1 MNQEFSK
8 PTLLLKNPKI
18 HIILFAILVFFLAL
32 FYGVVDLDIFSII
45 MKYTHA
51 PASFFS
57 NTNDSFILFQVRAP
71 RIFSAL
77 LAGACLAAGGVI
89 SQGLF
94 RNELAS
100 PSILGTSAGAAFLAS
115 IAFYLGWAQSHFL
128 AVAGSAFLGALFA
141 TFILLTLLAGVHYT
155 RYSFYL
161 LLGGF
166 ALSSFLGA
174 LSSFIVSFLM
184 REQIQALA
192 VMRWLLGSFN
202 SSTLEQVQ
210 FALPLAILAF
220 IFSLKISKALNILA
234 LGEDSAGNL
243 SIDIKKLQIFSL
255 LLIAF
260 LTAIAAG
267 LGGIIPFVGLIA
279 PHLTRLILG
288 PEHRQL
294 LIYSSINGASLL
306 VLADWLGRVV
316 NPPYELQVGIITS
329 LLGAPFF
336 LLLIRRQLRRMQE
349 VV

>member
-1 MNQEFSK
+1 MRPESVL
-8 PTLLLKNPKI
+8 PTSILKSPQI
-18 HIILFAILVFFLAL
+18 YIVIFAILVFFLSL

-45 MKYTHA
+45 MTDAKMTSYL
-51 PASFFS
+51 FS
-57 NTNDSFILFQVRAP
+57 NTNDSFILFQVRVP

-77 LAGACLAAGGVI
+77 LAGACLAAGGVL

-100 PSILGTSAGAAFLAS
+100 PSILGTSAGAAFFAS
-115 IAFYLGWAQSHFL
+115 LAFYFAWAQSHFL
-128 AVAGSAFLGALFA
+128 AVAGSAFLGALLA
-141 TFILLTLLAGVHYT
+141 TFILLTLLTGVHYT

-220 IFSLKISKALNILA
+220 IFSLKISRALNILA

-243 SIDIKKLQIFSL
+243 SIDIKKLQVLSL

-267 LGGIIPFVGLIA
+267 LGGIIPFVGLVA

-306 VLADWLGRVV
+306 VLADWFGRVV

-336 LLLIRRQLRRMQE
+336 LLLIRRQLRQSRE
-349 VV
+349 AT